1 MLWLPIPSLMFY
13 EDSDSY
19 LLIIDGQQRIKS
31 ILLFVGAI
39 NKESASRH
47 EKSMCNFTLIGLVK
61 DGPYYNKSYV
71 NFMKRKNARLE
82 RYCILIG
89 LIVVHIVH

>member
-1 MLWLPIPSLMFY
+1 MFY

-47 EKSMCNFTLIGLVK
+47 EKSMCNFTLTGLVK
-61 DGPYYNKSYV
+61 DGPYYN
-71 NFMKRKNARLE
+71 MKRKNARLE